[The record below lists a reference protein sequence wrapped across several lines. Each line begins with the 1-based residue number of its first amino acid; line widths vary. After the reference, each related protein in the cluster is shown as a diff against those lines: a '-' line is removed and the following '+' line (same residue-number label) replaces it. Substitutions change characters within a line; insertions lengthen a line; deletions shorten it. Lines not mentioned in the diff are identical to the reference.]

1 MTATAAPLASLLADW
16 GEWLPDLAGGLW
28 TSVRLGAASLALG
41 LPLGLLAAI
50 GLTSGGRGARIA
62 LTTLVELARGVP
74 VLVLIYLAYFGLPR
88 AGITLEAFAAA
99 TVAIGLSVAGYSSET
114 FRAGLLSVGRGQ
126 RDAAAALGLT
136 PAKQYRLVI
145 VPQAIRIVL
154 PPLVGLAVQVV
165 QLTALAFTIGLPE
178 LLGRAYNLG
187 SITTEYLGVLLL
199 ATVLYLAVLVPL
211 SQLAALLARRAAP

>member
-1 MTATAAPLASLLADW
+1 MSAALSNASLLADW
-16 GEWLPDLAGGLW
+16 GDWLPDLAGGLW
-28 TSVRLGAASLALG
+28 TSVRLGAAALALG
-41 LPLGLLAAI
+41 LPLGLLLAI
-50 GLTSGGRGARIA
+50 GATAGGRA
-62 LTTLVELARGVP
+62 LRTAVAALVEVARGVP

-99 TVAIGLSVAGYSSET
+99 TAAIGVSVAGYSSET
-114 FRAGLLSVGRGQ
+114 FRAGLLSVDRGQ

-145 VPQAIRIVL
+145 VPQAVRTVV

-187 SITTEYLGVLLL
+187 AITTQYLGVLLL
-199 ATVLYLAVLVPL
+199 ATVLYLVVLVPL
-211 SQLAALLARRAAP
+211 SQLAAQLARRAAP